1 MKLSRSTYFSI
12 FFLLC
17 FVASFGAKTV
27 QDLNSKSS
35 IGKFNHKELALVSHK
50 YDSSSSS
57 SDSLLEESE
66 NENETEDVFFIQ
78 AFTLPYFIT
87 YFQYDVLKT
96 QPVSAN
102 PLAEKLKNPIYIAV
116 CNFRI

>member
-1 MKLSRSTYFSI
+1 MKLNRSTYFSI

-27 QDLNSKSS
+27 QNLNSKAS

-50 YDSSSSS
+50 YDSSSNN
-57 SDSLLEESE
+57 SDSLLEES
-66 NENETEDVFFIQ
+66 ENETEDVFFIQ

-87 YFQYDVLKT
+87 YFQYDVLKIQT
-96 QPVSAN
+96 VSAN
-102 PLAEKLKNPIYIAV
+102 PLAEKLKNPIYIAI

>member
-1 MKLSRSTYFSI
+1 MKLTKSTYFSI

-17 FVASFGAKTV
+17 FVASFGAKTL
-27 QDLNSKSS
+27 QNLNTKACF
-35 IGKFNHKELALVSHK
+35 GKFNHKELAVVSHK
-50 YDSSSSS
+50 YDNGSSSN
-57 SDSLLEESE
+57 DLLLEET
-66 NENETEDVFFIQ
+66 ENETEDVFFIQ

-96 QPVSAN
+96 QTVSAN
-102 PLAEKLKNPIYIAV
+102 PLAEKLKNPIYIAI